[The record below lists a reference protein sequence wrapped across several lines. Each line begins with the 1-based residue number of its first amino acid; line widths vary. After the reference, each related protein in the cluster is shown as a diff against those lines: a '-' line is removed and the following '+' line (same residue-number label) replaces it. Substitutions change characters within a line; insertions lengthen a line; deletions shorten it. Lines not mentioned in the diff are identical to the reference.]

1 MILNLNQALV
11 SYTQNRSLTVATLP
25 VKARNLPSRQ
35 MSKYLL
41 LIMKKQESY
50 TVFSPFVK
58 VLMHTSRTTQHTV
71 QANELILHVKFS
83 LNYLPG
89 EEEQI
94 NEWTSDA

>member
-1 MILNLNQALV
+1 MIHHLNQALV

-25 VKARNLPSRQ
+25 VKARNLPFRQ

-58 VLMHTSRTTQHTV
+58 GRTTQHTM